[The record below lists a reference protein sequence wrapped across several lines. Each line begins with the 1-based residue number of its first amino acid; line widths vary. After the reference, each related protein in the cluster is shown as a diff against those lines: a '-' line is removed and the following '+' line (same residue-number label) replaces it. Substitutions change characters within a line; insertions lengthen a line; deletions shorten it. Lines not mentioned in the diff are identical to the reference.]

1 VRDGTTGPPAAT
13 EAAAPSAYTSAEPG
27 EAKDAAVP
35 RPSRDDVGPAPASGS
50 SPVEN
55 PSLIALAVWLV
66 CLPVAYGAVRL
77 LRPGNPFDLRTAMI
91 PVAVGAVG
99 LVVTAVVTRRWQ
111 AEVVSG
117 LAAGL
122 FAGWVA
128 FTMRVALHGTPFG
141 FSGLGNDAGRMAG
154 MANRYTTTW
163 RSSDGIVP
171 TVPSHYPPLF
181 PWVVGHTAA
190 LLHTP
195 AWQLLGLAETI
206 AMSAAVVAGFALWR
220 RLVAGPVALAL
231 SLMVPLCFALPDKG
245 YEVLALAVF
254 TPWAL
259 ATFGRPPRGG
269 LHWLPAGL
277 IGGLSVAWYWA
288 YIAYGALGIA
298 ALSVLTWRAS
308 PDRGRYLRHIALTL
322 AVTAVVSSWYLV
334 PYAGWAFMHGVQEM
348 DMFKGGGI
356 ESSLLPF
363 LAATPLAALEVAG
376 LAGMVW
382 YRRRT
387 WWAAPILLLTAS
399 AYAYRLFYL
408 TMFIVKGH
416 TGSMQD
422 TPRLIGP
429 LLAMAGVLTVV
440 QAAPGLTRRL
450 TAAKTLP
457 SELPLLGL
465 CLVIAWTAVTLW
477 LGWMPAHLV
486 AGNGPVG
493 FSSGATRGAF
503 RYPLP
508 DGRYPR
514 FSPPRGRAS
523 WFPVDPIEADVSSV
537 DGPAASPVTLSP
549 WEGLFA
555 FVRWPGYLAVSDTSA
570 GATTQWFS
578 RYAALAR
585 LARVTDPAAFAARS
599 AHTAFGPIDVFIL
612 HDAGSRWT
620 WASRGSLPERPVS
633 FTPAQFSPAKFVVF
647 TNLPGHVVV
656 AVRRP

>member
-1 VRDGTTGPPAAT
+1 MVGRP
-13 EAAAPSAYTSAEPG
+13 
-27 EAKDAAVP
+27 AKDDFGPERAGAFGAAV
-35 RPSRDDVGPAPASGS
+35 
-50 SPVEN
+50 N
-55 PSLIALAVWLV
+55 PSLLALVVWLV

-77 LRPGNPFDLRTAMI
+77 LRPGNPFELRTAMI
-91 PVAVGAVG
+91 PVAVGAVI
-99 LVVTAVVTRRWQ
+99 LAVTVVLARRGQ

-141 FSGLGNDAGRMAG
+141 FGGLSGDAGRMAA
-154 MANRYTTTW
+154 MANRYVTTW

-190 LLHTP
+190 LVHMP
-195 AWQLLGLAETI
+195 AWQLLGFSEAI

-220 RLVAGPVALAL
+220 RLVAGPVALAV
-231 SLMVPLCFALPDKG
+231 SLMVPLCFALPQKG

-254 TPWAL
+254 TPWVL
-259 ATFGRPPRGG
+259 ATFGRPPRGR
-269 LHWLPAGL
+269 LHWLLAGV

-298 ALSVLTWRAS
+298 GLAVITWRAS
-308 PDRGRYLRHIALTL
+308 PDRGRYLRHIGLTL
-322 AVTAVVSSWYLV
+322 AVMAVVSSWYLV
-334 PYAGWAFMHGVQEM
+334 PYAGWALMHGTQQM
-348 DMFKGGGI
+348 DMYLGGGI
-356 ESSLLPF
+356 SDSPLPF
-363 LAATPLAALEVAG
+363 LAVTPLAALEVAG
-376 LAGMVW
+376 LVGMVW
-382 YRRRT
+382 YRSRT
-387 WWAAPILLLTAS
+387 WWAVPMLLLTAS

-408 TMFIVKGH
+408 IVFILIGH

-422 TPRLIGP
+422 TLRLIEP

-440 QAAPGLTRRL
+440 QAVPGLIRRL

-457 SELPLLGL
+457 SGLPALGL
-465 CLVIAWTAVTLW
+465 CTVIALTAVTLW
-477 LGWMPAHLV
+477 QGWMPGDV
-486 AGNGPVG
+486 AAGTSPAA
-493 FSSGATRGAF
+493 SPPSATTGAF
-503 RYPLP
+503 MFPLP

-514 FSPPRGRAS
+514 FDPPRTRMS

-537 DGPAASPVTLSP
+537 DGPDASPVTLSP
-549 WEGLFA
+549 AELLFA
-555 FVRWPGYLAVSDTSA
+555 YVRWPGYLAVADTSA

-585 LARVTDPAAFAARS
+585 LARVTGPAAFAEQS

-612 HDAGSRWT
+612 HNAGSRWT
-620 WASRGSLPERPVS
+620 WASKGSVPEKTVS
-633 FTPAQFSPAKFVVF
+633 FTPAQFGSAYFTVF
-647 TNLPGHVVV
+647 TSLPGHIVV

>member
-1 VRDGTTGPPAAT
+1 VRDGTTGPPAAA
-13 EAAAPSAYTSAEPG
+13 EAAAPSAYASAEPG
-27 EAKDAAVP
+27 EANRAAVV
-35 RPSRDDVGPAPASGS
+35 RPGREDPGAVPAGASS
-50 SPVEN
+50 LVVN
-55 PSLIALAVWLV
+55 PSLIALVVWLL
-66 CLPVAYGAVRL
+66 CLPVAYGSVRL
-77 LRPGNPFDLRTAMI
+77 LQPGNPFDLRTAMI
-91 PVAVGAVG
+91 PVAAGAAV
-99 LVVTAVVTRRWQ
+99 LAVVAVVTRHWQ

-128 FTMRVALHGTPFG
+128 FTMRLALHGTPFG
-141 FSGLGNDAGRMAG
+141 FGGLGGDAGRMAA

-181 PWVVGHTAA
+181 PWLVGHTAA
-190 LLHTP
+190 LIHTP
-195 AWQLLGLAETI
+195 AWQLLGFSEAI

-220 RLVAGPVALAL
+220 RLVPGPVALAV
-231 SLMVPLCFALPDKG
+231 SLMVPLCFALPQKG

-259 ATFGRPPRGG
+259 ATFGRPPRGR

-288 YIAYGALGIA
+288 FIAYGALGIA
-298 ALSVLTWRAS
+298 ALAVITWRAS

-322 AVTAVVSSWYLV
+322 AVAAAVSAWYLV
-334 PYAGWAFMHGVQEM
+334 PYAAWALMHGVQEM
-348 DMFKGGGI
+348 DMYTGGGI
-356 ESSLLPF
+356 QASLLPF
-363 LAATPLAALEVAG
+363 LAATPLAALEVVG
-376 LAGMVW
+376 LAGLVW
-382 YRRRT
+382 YRRRI

-399 AYAYRLFYL
+399 AYAYRLLYL
-408 TMFIVKGH
+408 TMFILTGH

-422 TPRLIGP
+422 TPRLIGS

-440 QAAPGLTRRL
+440 QAAPGLIRRL
-450 TAAKTLP
+450 TAAKALP
-457 SELPLLGL
+457 TGLPALGL

-477 LGWMPAHLV
+477 QGWMPNLV
-486 AGNGPVG
+486 ATGSA
-493 FSSGATRGAF
+493 SSSSSDTLGAF
-503 RYPLP
+503 KFPLP
-508 DGRYPR
+508 DGRYPQ
-514 FSPPRGRAS
+514 FDPPATRIS

-549 WEGLFA
+549 SELLFA
-555 FVRWPGYLAVSDTSA
+555 YVRWPGYLAVADTSA
-570 GATTQWFS
+570 GATTQWFF

-585 LARVTDPAAFAARS
+585 LARVTDPATFAQRS

-612 HDAGSRWT
+612 HNAGSRWT
-620 WASRGSLPERPVS
+620 WAARGSVPERPVS
-633 FTPAQFSPAKFVVF
+633 FTPAQFSPANFVVF
-647 TNLPGHVVV
+647 TNLPGHIVV

>member
-1 VRDGTTGPPAAT
+1 
-13 EAAAPSAYTSAEPG
+13 
-27 EAKDAAVP
+27 
-35 RPSRDDVGPAPASGS
+35 
-50 SPVEN
+50 
-55 PSLIALAVWLV
+55 
-66 CLPVAYGAVRL
+66 
-77 LRPGNPFDLRTAMI
+77 
-91 PVAVGAVG
+91 
-99 LVVTAVVTRRWQ
+99 
-111 AEVVSG
+111 
-117 LAAGL
+117 
-122 FAGWVA
+122 
-128 FTMRVALHGTPFG
+128 
-141 FSGLGNDAGRMAG
+141 
-154 MANRYTTTW
+154 
-163 RSSDGIVP
+163 
-171 TVPSHYPPLF
+171 
-181 PWVVGHTAA
+181 
-190 LLHTP
+190 
-195 AWQLLGLAETI
+195 
-206 AMSAAVVAGFALWR
+206 
-220 RLVAGPVALAL
+220 
-231 SLMVPLCFALPDKG
+231 
-245 YEVLALAVF
+245 VLALAVF

-259 ATFGRPPRGG
+259 ATFWRPPRGG
-269 LHWLPAGL
+269 LHWLPAGV

-288 YIAYGALGIA
+288 FIAYGALGIA
-298 ALSVLTWRAS
+298 ALAVITWRAS

-322 AVTAVVSSWYLV
+322 AVMLAVSSWYLV
-334 PYAGWAFMHGVQEM
+334 PYAGWAFLHGVQEM

-363 LAATPLAALEVAG
+363 LAATPLAALEVVG
-376 LAGMVW
+376 LAGLVW

-408 TMFIVKGH
+408 TLFIAKGH

-450 TAAKTLP
+450 TAAKALP
-457 SELPLLGL
+457 PELPLLGL

-477 LGWMPAHLV
+477 LGWMPAHL
-486 AGNGPVG
+486 APGAGPVG

-503 RYPLP
+503 RWPLP

-514 FSPPRGRAS
+514 FDPRGGRVT
-523 WFPVDPIEADVSSV
+523 WFPINPIKAAVRSV

-549 WEGLFA
+549 EESLFA
-555 FVRWPGYLAVSDTSA
+555 YVRWPGYLAVSDTSA

-620 WASRGSLPERPVS
+620 WTSRGTLPERPVS
-633 FTPAQFSPAKFVVF
+633 FTPAQFSPAHFAVF
-647 TNLPGHVVV
+647 TNLPDHVVV

>member
-1 VRDGTTGPPAAT
+1 
-13 EAAAPSAYTSAEPG
+13 
-27 EAKDAAVP
+27 
-35 RPSRDDVGPAPASGS
+35 
-50 SPVEN
+50 
-55 PSLIALAVWLV
+55 
-66 CLPVAYGAVRL
+66 
-77 LRPGNPFDLRTAMI
+77 MI
-91 PVAVGAVG
+91 PVAVGAVA

-141 FSGLGNDAGRMAG
+141 PAGLGGDAGRMAA
-154 MANRYTTTW
+154 MANRYATTW

-181 PWVVGHTAA
+181 PWLVGHTAA
-190 LLHTP
+190 VLHTP
-195 AWQLLGLAETI
+195 AWQLLGFAEAI

-231 SLMVPLCFALPDKG
+231 SLMVPLCFALPHKG

-259 ATFGRPPRGG
+259 ATFGRPPRGR

-288 YIAYGALGIA
+288 FIAYGALGIA
-298 ALSVLTWRAS
+298 ALAVITWRAS
-308 PDRGRYLRHIALTL
+308 PDRGRYLRHVALTL
-322 AVTAVVSSWYLV
+322 AVMAVVSAWYLV

-348 DMFKGGGI
+348 DMYKGGGI

-387 WWAAPILLLTAS
+387 WWAAPLLLLTAS
-399 AYAYRLFYL
+399 AYAYRLLYL
-408 TMFIVKGH
+408 TYFILAGH

-422 TPRLIGP
+422 TPRLIEP
-429 LLAMAGVLTVV
+429 LLATAGVLTVV
-440 QAAPGLTRRL
+440 QVAPGLIRRL
-450 TAAKTLP
+450 TAAKPLP
-457 SELPLLGL
+457 SGLPALGL

-477 LGWMPAHLV
+477 LSWMPGPLV
-486 AGNGPVG
+486 AGDGPRG
-493 FSSGATRGAF
+493 SSTDGPLGAF
-503 RYPLP
+503 KFPLP

-514 FSPPRGRAS
+514 FDPPGSRIS
-523 WFPVDPIEADVSSV
+523 WFPVDPIKAAVSSV

-549 WEGLFA
+549 SELLFA
-555 FVRWPGYLAVSDTSA
+555 YVRWPGYLAVADTSA

-585 LARVTDPAAFAARS
+585 LARVTDPAAFAERS

-612 HDAGSRWT
+612 HDVGSRWT
-620 WASRGSLPERPVS
+620 WAVKGSVPEKPVS
-633 FTPAQFSPAKFVVF
+633 FTPAQFSPANFVVF
-647 TNLPGHVVV
+647 TNLHGNIVV